1 MKKFFISV
9 LVISFAFCVFT
20 AVLTAEEQ
28 MPPAEAQALW
38 TYITE
43 TNSYTDWKMWPGKEG
58 MYPGTSPHGAFLKVY
73 VNEEAYQAAKEGKP
87 MPNGAI
93 IVKENY
99 GEDKEKLMA
108 LTPMY
113 KVEGYNP
120 DAGDWFWA
128 KYGGGDPP
136 TGEVMAAGK
145 VEGCINCH
153 KTQENFLF
161 TDKE

>member
-1 MKKFFISV
+1 MKKIFMSI
-9 LVISFAFCVFT
+9 LVIFLTFGMFT
-20 AVLTAEEQ
+20 AVLTAEEH
-28 MPPAEAQALW
+28 MPPAEAEAFW
-38 TYITE
+38 KYITE
-43 TNSYTDWKMWPGKEG
+43 TNPYTEWKMWPGKDG
-58 MYPGTSPHGAFLKVY
+58 MYPGTSPHGAFLKIY
-73 VNEEAYQAAKEGKP
+73 VNDEAYQAASENKP

-108 LTPMY
+108 ITPMY

-120 DAGDWFWA
+120 DADDWFWA

-145 VEGCINCH
+145 VDSCINCH
-153 KTQENFLF
+153 KTQKNLLF